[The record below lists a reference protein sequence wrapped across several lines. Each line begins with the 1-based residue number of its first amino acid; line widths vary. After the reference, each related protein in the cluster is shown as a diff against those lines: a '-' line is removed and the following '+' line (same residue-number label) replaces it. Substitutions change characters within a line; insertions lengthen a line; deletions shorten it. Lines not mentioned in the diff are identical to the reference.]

1 MRGVFFCKKVEN
13 GGGFVKSGTF
23 LNAGC
28 LMYSISIGIF
38 YFTFYLFGVRTHP
51 THPPAYGPAMLL
63 VGWSVFVG
71 YKADKL
77 IGRLGADSFWPKKP
91 CIR

>member
-1 MRGVFFCKKVEN
+1 MQGALCTVSVLVFF
-13 GGGFVKSGTF
+13 
-23 LNAGC
+23 LH
-28 LMYSISIGIF
+28 
-38 YFTFYLFGVRTHP
+38 FTYLGVRTHP